1 MKALILAMLVAFAA
15 PSFAQERI
23 AIELLID
30 DSGVLLDP
38 QEAQSY
44 KLMLLA
50 HLKALAVKRAGAN
63 ARIEVISTALGRTI
77 WSGTPLM
84 VRRDPERAQA
94 LVNAVTSDPGRCN
107 NLPGAF
113 LELKS
118 NLAQLERDG
127 ASEVHVVI
135 FSSLVDTP
143 RPCGE
148 IKTITLPQ
156 MPPLEG
162 DLNGTLSGATRVRS
176 VSFFWVSPHQ
186 KRVWEEFLAPSFA
199 ALWQKGET
207 VNFLDVERT
216 KAALRTSPFD
226 IGDAP

>member
-1 MKALILAMLVAFAA
+1 MKALILVLLLSVSA
-15 PSFAQERI
+15 PVLAQERV

-38 QEAQSY
+38 GEAQSY

-50 HLKALAVKRAGAN
+50 HLKALATKRTGAN
-63 ARIEVISTALGRTI
+63 ARIEVISTSLGRTV

-94 LVNAVTSDPGRCN
+94 LVAAVTSDPNRCN

-127 ASEVHVVI
+127 VSAVHVVV

-143 RPCGE
+143 RPCGAV
-148 IKTITLPQ
+148 KTITLPQ
-156 MPPLEG
+156 MPPADG
-162 DLNGTLSGATRVRS
+162 DLNGTLEGASRIRS

-186 KRVWEEFLAPSFA
+186 KRVWEEFLAPSFG
-199 ALWQKGET
+199 ALWQRGET

-216 KAALRTSPFD
+216 KASLRTSPFA